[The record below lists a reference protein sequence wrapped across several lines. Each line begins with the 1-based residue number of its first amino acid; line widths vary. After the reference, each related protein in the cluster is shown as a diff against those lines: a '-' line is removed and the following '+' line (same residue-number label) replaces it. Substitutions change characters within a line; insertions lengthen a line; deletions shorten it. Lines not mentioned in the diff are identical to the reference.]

1 MLTSWYQIVHSK
13 LRGRFPIVVN
23 EGFWFWKSI
32 QGTTE
37 ARKVKQGEKMPFLFR
52 FLKKNRRNSSLTQKK
67 PLKTVTYGY
76 FEALASLV
84 LQNAICNGF
93 NGFFSLEKNFPCF
106 SRKLNRK

>member
-23 EGFWFWKSI
+23 IVNEGFWFRKSI

-52 FLKKNRRNSSLTQKK
+52 FLKKNRRNSFLTQKK
-67 PLKTVTYGY
+67 PLKTVTYG
-76 FEALASLV
+76 
-84 LQNAICNGF
+84 
-93 NGFFSLEKNFPCF
+93 
-106 SRKLNRK
+106 